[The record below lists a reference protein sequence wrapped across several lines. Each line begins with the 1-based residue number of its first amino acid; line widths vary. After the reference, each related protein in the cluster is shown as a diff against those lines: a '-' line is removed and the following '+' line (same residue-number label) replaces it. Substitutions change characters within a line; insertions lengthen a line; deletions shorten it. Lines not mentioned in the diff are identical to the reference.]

1 MTSRRKITI
10 SVPDMLVALG
20 KRSNIPPFVSASP
33 DSISS
38 LLPRNEDEE
47 GSRELVSHPGKAR
60 ADDIC
65 SKRRKVSTPQGRW
78 TVSSNN
84 PSQPSPSVSDGEED
98 SEEDDRTLGTSLD
111 ARLTSSTRSTPAS
124 EVTSPTE
131 LEVCPVLT
139 DVDPDWD
146 VRAIIGKE
154 DLDGVSYYLVDW
166 HPTLLPVQSLGH
178 AKELVDEF
186 EARIRAQR
194 GVKRGGLGL
203 NTRQKASVEAKA
215 LSGQQGKKRRGR
227 PRKQT

>member
-1 MTSRRKITI
+1 M
-10 SVPDMLVALG
+10 
-20 KRSNIPPFVSASP
+20 
-33 DSISS
+33 
-38 LLPRNEDEE
+38 
-47 GSRELVSHPGKAR
+47 
-60 ADDIC
+60 
-65 SKRRKVSTPQGRW
+65 
-78 TVSSNN
+78 
-84 PSQPSPSVSDGEED
+84 
-98 SEEDDRTLGTSLD
+98 
-111 ARLTSSTRSTPAS
+111 
-124 EVTSPTE
+124 
-131 LEVCPVLT
+131 LT

-166 HPTLLPVQSLGH
+166 HPTLLPVHSLGH

-194 GVKRGGLGL
+194 GVKRGRLGS